1 MADLNVTGCSDEELI
16 AVLRG
21 QEEKADIQG
30 DTSMPYGK
38 KDEIQEYILGKYKPL
53 VRKRAN
59 ALYLIGGDTDDLIQ
73 EGMIGLFKAI
83 RDFNPDKDSSFS
95 HFA

>member
-16 AVLRG
+16 AALRG

-38 KDEIQEYILGKYKPL
+38 KDEIRGLLAEKGIVLKDTREGVL
-53 VRKRAN
+53 WKRV
-59 ALYLIGGDTDDLIQ
+59 
-73 EGMIGLFKAI
+73 
-83 RDFNPDKDSSFS
+83 
-95 HFA
+95 